1 LRIPAEPYVE
11 HQTNRHNFAKDGGEN
26 SQPCGKVEIRPL
38 PSALQR
44 NRLLPRA
51 PAFFSRPLA
60 SSSGGV
66 ALLKNPHEVTAMKE
80 LNRNVPVSPLAYHLA
95 DRNDFCV
102 CRVLEECALIKIES
116 LDKLRAAKK
125 FMRRIAAHVP
135 GSYVIFSYR
144 SKRVLGKVVSHA
156 TS

>member
-1 LRIPAEPYVE
+1 MEGKIHNPVE
-11 HQTNRHNFAKDGGEN
+11 KLKFALYRRRYNVIDCFLA
-26 SQPCGKVEIRPL
+26 P
-38 PSALQR
+38 
-44 NRLLPRA
+44 
-51 PAFFSRPLA
+51 PAFFPRPLA

-80 LNRNVPVSPLAYHLA
+80 LNRNVPVAPLAYHLA